1 LSLVLSGLTALT
13 ALSPLVVLVTLAFGA
28 EIDVD
33 ARNLDIA
40 LNSIVLAA
48 LTVIGATV
56 IGVPL
61 ALVTSHSDLR
71 YRKFWLALLS
81 APLAVPSYIGA
92 FAWFAAFGPGGEIE
106 RLTGLLTPHARG
118 LGGAAAVM
126 SLYTYPFVL
135 LTTRAALARLDG
147 TLVDAARL
155 LGLTL
160 HQAVLRVLLPRVRA
174 GIAAGSLLVAL
185 YALSDFATPAILG
198 VDTYTRMIYV
208 EYNAFGL
215 DQAAMLSLQLLVL
228 VGVVLWLASRVGV
241 EREPPGRRLEISL
254 SLRLKGWMIVLMALV
269 LFAAILLP
277 ALVFGLWLVRDGA
290 GAFDPVLIWNSAWPS
305 LLAAVAAVIVAL
317 PVAFASAQGGLGRLF
332 GRIASLG
339 FGVPG
344 IVLATALVYLGL
356 RIGFLYQTLALLIGA
371 YVLRFLPLAVGS
383 LHSNA
388 ARIDASLIGAAR
400 CLGASRFETFRRV
413 SLPLVL
419 PGLVAGA
426 ALVFLEAMRE
436 LPATLLL
443 RPTGLET
450 LTTELW
456 QVFEAGYFGRAA
468 VPGML
473 LIGISALALVVM
485 LTGEGLLE
493 RGRME
498 GHKPT

>member
-1 LSLVLSGLTALT
+1 
-13 ALSPLVVLVTLAFGA
+13 
-28 EIDVD
+28 
-33 ARNLDIA
+33 
-40 LNSIVLAA
+40 
-48 LTVIGATV
+48 
-56 IGVPL
+56 
-61 ALVTSHSDLR
+61 
-71 YRKFWLALLS
+71 
-81 APLAVPSYIGA
+81 
-92 FAWFAAFGPGGEIE
+92 
-106 RLTGLLTPHARG
+106 
-118 LGGAAAVM
+118 
-126 SLYTYPFVL
+126 
-135 LTTRAALARLDG
+135 
-147 TLVDAARL
+147 
-155 LGLTL
+155 
-160 HQAVLRVLLPRVRA
+160 
-174 GIAAGSLLVAL
+174 
-185 YALSDFATPAILG
+185 
-198 VDTYTRMIYV
+198 
-208 EYNAFGL
+208 
-215 DQAAMLSLQLLVL
+215 
-228 VGVVLWLASRVGV
+228 
-241 EREPPGRRLEISL
+241 
-254 SLRLKGWMIVLMALV
+254 
-269 LFAAILLP
+269 
-277 ALVFGLWLVRDGA
+277 
-290 GAFDPVLIWNSAWPS
+290 
-305 LLAAVAAVIVAL
+305 
-317 PVAFASAQGGLGRLF
+317 
-332 GRIASLG
+332 
-339 FGVPG
+339 
-344 IVLATALVYLGL
+344 LVYLGL